1 MGAGLPAMAVGQS
14 MHRVLTLCCGEQA
27 RCCSF
32 HQGSSNGILLI
43 SS

>member
-14 MHRVLTLCCGEQA
+14 MQRLLTL
-27 RCCSF
+27 CCSF
-32 HQGSSNGILLI
+32 HQGSSNGILAI